1 VNSSLK
7 SIESKERL
15 LAFKVDGMRL
25 AKIKGNHLL
34 IRLMLR

>member
-15 LAFKVDGMRL
+15 LAFKADRIRL

-34 IRLMLR
+34 IRSMLR